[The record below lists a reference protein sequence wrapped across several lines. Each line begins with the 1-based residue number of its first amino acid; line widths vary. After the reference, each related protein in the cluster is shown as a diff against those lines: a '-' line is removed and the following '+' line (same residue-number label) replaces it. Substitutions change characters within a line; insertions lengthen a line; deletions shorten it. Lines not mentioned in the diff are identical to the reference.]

1 MAPLEINKHLI
12 ILAVTI
18 IIVTSAEIPVQ
29 GENLLIRFTEQSWI
43 WWCKGSRNRNSWLV
57 HQNLSGLL
65 AGPLEWYYDCKWV
78 LQGHWKTI
86 KVSQISQFR
95 YSLTNSKLHC
105 LIVQEQE
112 PSTTT
117 GSRFNGSTQK
127 LAADTTLWKA
137 FWLLGHESVTL
148 YSCRSL
154 ICCGDVSLCRG
165 WNCVCWELNCAYNS
179 LWALKINGIHTP
191 AP

>member
-95 YSLTNSKLHC
+95 YSLTNSNSTVWLSRSKSLLPPQGHASMGAHRNWQQIQPSENLFDCLAMSLSHC
-105 LIVQEQE
+105 TVLM
-112 PSTTT
+112 
-117 GSRFNGSTQK
+117 
-127 LAADTTLWKA
+127 
-137 FWLLGHESVTL
+137 
-148 YSCRSL
+148 
-154 ICCGDVSLCRG
+154 
-165 WNCVCWELNCAYNS
+165 
-179 LWALKINGIHTP
+179 
-191 AP
+191 